1 MGDDRASIILV
12 VDDFEDLR
20 VTLRI
25 WLEKLGY
32 RVIEAV
38 DGDEAVDITR
48 AERPDVILMD
58 IGMPERSGIS
68 ATYKI
73 RKDPELSKIPII
85 AITAYSTSDLHNDA
99 IKAGCIECLTKPVD
113 TKRLK
118 ELLTSLIN

>member
-1 MGDDRASIILV
+1 MTQNRPTVLV

-20 VTLRI
+20 KTLKI

-32 RVIEAV
+32 QVIEAV
-38 DGDEAVDITR
+38 DGEEAVEITR
-48 AERPDVILMD
+48 AERPHAILMD

-73 RKDPELSKIPII
+73 RKDPELRDIPII
-85 AITAYSTSDLHNDA
+85 AITAYSSPDLHADA

-113 TKRLK
+113 TKRLE
-118 ELLTSLIN
+118 ELLTSLIS

>member
-1 MGDDRASIILV
+1 MADDRASTILV

-32 RVIEAV
+32 RVVEAV
-38 DGDEAVDITR
+38 DGDEAIEITR

-73 RKDPELSKIPII
+73 RKDPELKEIPII

-113 TKRLK
+113 TKRLE